1 MSGFAQARHENEAE
15 LKKEQSE
22 PKIVKSERPKFC
34 VHCGAPLEDGDDF
47 CTECGKKIEDE
58 FVVEEEDA
66 AQTFAPK
73 ESRPAPKIASDRMAS
88 VKETERVKED
98 GAADLFKLAKEKA
111 ESARKSETAKSEA
124 KATSTL
130 KTGWYI
136 LKAND
141 RKSYLIIESVCG
153 SSVSATMKTSFYD
166 GSYAT
171 SYWTGTLLGDSLS
184 LSVCKKDL
192 HPCPEQRWEDFTGVT
207 TITHS
212 ILVCDYFSGT
222 VFQDRIIVN
231 SADGCETFLVFA
243 RQ

>member
-130 KTGWYI
+130 KTGWYMCESRD
-136 LKAND
+136 K
-141 RKSYLIIESVCG
+141 RMYLIIESVSGG
-153 SSVSATMKTSFYD
+153 SVCATLKTTFYD
-166 GSYAT
+166 GGYAT
-171 SYWTGTLLGDSLS
+171 TCWTGTLAGDSLS
-184 LSVCKKDL
+184 LTVQKKDL
-192 HPCPEQRWEDFTGVT
+192 HPLPEQRWETFTDVT

-222 VFQDRIIVN
+222 VFQDKIIVD
-231 SADGCETFLVFA
+231 SVDGCETFLVFA

>member
-124 KATSTL
+124 KTTSTL

-141 RKSYLIIESVCG
+141 KKSYLIIESVCG

-207 TITHS
+207 TIKTN
-212 ILVCDYFSGT
+212 IQVCNHFSGT
-222 VFQDRIIVN
+222 AFQDKIIVD
-231 SADGCETFLVFA
+231 SVDGCETFLVFA